1 MAAKFGEATVIDGG
15 DDCVLPDALLRARS
29 PAEAVEAWFDANP
42 ALWAHGACVLWS
54 THWPRDIVAWPAALA
69 DAKIVA
75 DAIDAVSRSRTGMK
89 SPKVRPLTQ
98 IGRLLV
104 NPAWRS
110 KSCNREDSD
119 DTVQGANRRIV
130 AQSPVRDFPQGD
142 RRR

>member
-1 MAAKFGEATVIDGG
+1 MIAVAKAFRVGLTRDILNSHG
-15 DDCVLPDALLRARS
+15 DD
-29 PAEAVEAWFDANP
+29 
-42 ALWAHGACVLWS
+42 
-54 THWPRDIVAWPAALA
+54 T
-69 DAKIVA
+69 
-75 DAIDAVSRSRTGMK
+75 K

-104 NPAWRS
+104 NPAWRR
-110 KSCNREDSD
+110 KSRNREDSD